1 MQFDNVEVTNDSN
14 ANVQKTM
21 SNVRDFVIVVENVAI
36 SDSDFILHETF
47 AVNFSNNFLS
57 RYLLF
62 VDMKIWLFSYYS
74 WSQMVP

>member
-1 MQFDNVEVTNDSN
+1 MEEV
-14 ANVQKTM
+14 VKTM

-62 VDMKIWLFSYYS
+62 VDMKI
-74 WSQMVP
+74 